1 MRLQN
6 PFATV
11 STIGLDSQVL
21 TVLARSEQYLSVRQI
36 HQLLPEEGSPQGVR
50 KSVVRLVEQGVIWE
64 RVTGRSFAY
73 ALNRDH
79 LLAEAILK
87 IANAKS
93 ELLSRMSQVISEWS
107 IQPLTAKIFGSA
119 ARNQMRTGS
128 DIDLFIVMPDSA
140 SDDVVED
147 LVRQLAANAASWT
160 GNEVRPIVYRSSEVR
175 PASIFNSILEDG
187 IDISGDSSW
196 LRRQLRK
203 DKARA

>member
-50 KSVVRLVEQGVIWE
+50 KSAVRLVEQGVIWE

-87 IANAKS
+87 IANAKT

>member
-1 MRLQN
+1 
-6 PFATV
+6 
-11 STIGLDSQVL
+11 
-21 TVLARSEQYLSVRQI
+21 VLARSEQYLSVRQI

-87 IANAKS
+87 IANAKT